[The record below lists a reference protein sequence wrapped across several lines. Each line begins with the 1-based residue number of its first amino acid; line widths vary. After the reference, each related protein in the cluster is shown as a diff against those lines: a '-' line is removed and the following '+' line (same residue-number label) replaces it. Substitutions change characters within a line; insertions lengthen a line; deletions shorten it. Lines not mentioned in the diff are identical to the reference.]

1 MKAPLLLCCLLL
13 CCAAFTPVSGQT
25 GQPSTEKIWKNLS
38 RLPHTLRDDLSKAA
52 WWQSTPG
59 GDNAGV
65 ARLDSTVKSSSFN
78 NSTTLFP
85 LNKTEYVYPA
95 PRQTVQSDFVNYGQ
109 WVLLKRTTITRD
121 AQNRIV
127 GVVEEEPDSESGAL
141 TPMTKLDFFWHGNS
155 GTACDSVRSATW
167 DEQSQQWTPA
177 MRLYSIFD
185 AKNQEIATET
195 YRFEEGFQ
203 TIGIREEY
211 EFDQRGDVTGTRQFA
226 ANNGQ
231 WTLLGK
237 VHSTFDAQHHE
248 ISRQEDIA
256 VDANRFT
263 AARKLQRRFNEQ
275 GKVVLEER
283 FKWNEAKTN
292 WTPLKTIASGAD
304 AKHRSEWSVTESF
317 TKAVGASYKTK
328 SETFKRRDD
337 DRTER
342 AVSYS
347 LQPKSEKWQVASETR
362 YYYSR

>member
-1 MKAPLLLCCLLL
+1 MKTPLPFLCLLL
-13 CCAAFTPVSGQT
+13 CCGVLTETSGQT
-25 GQPSTEKIWKNLS
+25 GYPNTEKIWKNLS
-38 RLPHTLRDDLSKAA
+38 RLPHTLRDDLAKAP

-59 GDNAGV
+59 GDNPGAT
-65 ARLDSTVKSSSFN
+65 RLDSTVKFSSFN
-78 NSTTLFP
+78 NNSTLFP
-85 LNKTEYVYPA
+85 LNKTEFTYPA

-109 WVLLKRTTITRD
+109 WVLLKRATITRD

-127 GVVEEEPDSESGAL
+127 SVMEEEPDSESGAL
-141 TPMTKLDFFWHGNS
+141 APATKLNFFWHGDS
-155 GTACDSVRSATW
+155 GTACDSVFSATW
-167 DEQSQQWTPA
+167 DEQSQQWTPT
-177 MRLYSIFD
+177 MRLYSVFD

-195 YRFEEGFQ
+195 YRFEDGFQ

-237 VHSTFDAQHHE
+237 VNSTFDAQHHE

-256 VDANRFT
+256 VEANRFM

-292 WTPLKTIASGAD
+292 WTPLKTISAGVD
-304 AKHRSEWSVTESF
+304 AKHHSEWSVTESF
-317 TKAVGASYKTK
+317 TKAVGSSYKTR
-328 SETFKRRDD
+328 SETFKRRND

-342 AVSYS
+342 EVSYS

-362 YYYSR
+362 FYYSR